1 MFKVNEKNS
10 RATSLYI
17 FRVSLFVVLL
27 SLNKMPTLLLSFLD
41 HKNFSFPLQI
51 NGRKKV
57 SPPPRDF
64 FWPSPYS
71 SREVKKNPPFTKYEG
86 EGEGGHYTNPVT
98 RHKYVVC
105 GSYNVVIHNI
115 RISLTS
121 IFSFILLCLKFVV
134 PMTARRCLG
143 NK

>member
-1 MFKVNEKNS
+1 M
-10 RATSLYI
+10 
-17 FRVSLFVVLL
+17 L

-57 SPPPRDF
+57 SPPPLEIF
-64 FWPSPYS
+64 LTFPLF
-71 SREVKKNPPFTKYEG
+71 KQGGQKNAPFTKYEG
-86 EGEGGHYTNPVT
+86 EDGGGHYTNPVT
-98 RHKYVVC
+98 RHKYAVC

-121 IFSFILLCLKFVV
+121 VFSFILLCLKFVV
-134 PMTARRCLG
+134 PMTAPRCLG